1 MHVFVLLERVAGC
14 CLCAS
19 ICIKVLIT
27 TCCGFITVTLCVL
40 LWDLAREHE
49 AGVVFFSTGSRFGH
63 SYFLQQ
69 PVKVRITWGHFIHVP
84 LEYPCWAPAGS
95 SPVPVVPGILR
106 QHSGL
111 DHNDGSSS
119 SCTLGSRRCEE
130 MGVQCWSCVPG
141 RPESAWED
149 GELTVPSHQPDSSSG
164 ALTFISH
171 IKLTDKKR
179 GCDCTAQGGWGRGF
193 YSLLEIWA
201 IGL

>member
-40 LWDLAREHE
+40 LWDLAWEHE

-95 SPVPVVPGILR
+95 SPVPVVPGIPR

-119 SCTLGSRRCEE
+119 SCTSGSRRCEE
-130 MGVQCWSCVPG
+130 VVCSADLVPQG
-141 RPESAWED
+141 AQSLHEKMESWLCPATS
-149 GELTVPSHQPDSSSG
+149 LTAVLGHWPSS
-164 ALTFISH
+164 LT
-171 IKLTDKKR
+171 
-179 GCDCTAQGGWGRGF
+179 
-193 YSLLEIWA
+193 
-201 IGL
+201 